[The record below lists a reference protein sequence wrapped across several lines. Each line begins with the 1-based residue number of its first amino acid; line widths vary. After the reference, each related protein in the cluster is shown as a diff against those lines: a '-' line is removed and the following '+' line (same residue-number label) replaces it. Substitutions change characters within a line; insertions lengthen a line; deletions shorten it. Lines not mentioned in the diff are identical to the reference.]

1 MKISKRLTG
10 IVICGFTVLALA
22 SFAGDRKNFEV
33 SKNMDIFSSIYKE
46 LNQFYVDTI
55 IPEKTLRIA
64 IDSML
69 ASLDPY
75 TEYIPESEGGDL
87 KFLATGEYG
96 GIGSVI
102 SYRTRDKRIIIN
114 EPYEGQPADKAGL
127 KAGDALLEINGID
140 LSTKTTTEASE
151 LLKGEVGTKIKLKVE
166 RAESV
171 KPLVF
176 EVERKKI
183 QYNPVAYYG
192 TVGKSTGYIY
202 LSTFNGKTSSEVKK
216 AFEDLKSKGIT
227 SLVLDLRGNTGGLLE
242 EAVQVVNL
250 FVPRGQE
257 VLSTKGKIKQW
268 DRVYRTTQSPIDTNI
283 PLAVLVNDESA
294 SASEIVAGALQDM
307 DRAVIVGMRTY
318 GKGLVQSVRTLPY
331 NGQLKLTTAKYYI
344 PSGRCIQ
351 EIDYSH
357 RKANGGAPRIA
368 DSLTTKF
375 RTSRGRIVR
384 DGGGVM
390 PDFVNEPEK
399 MRTISYYLLRD
410 GHLLDYAA
418 RYLRHNTSIAAA
430 DQFALSEEAYADFG
444 KYLHE
449 QQFTY
454 EKQSVRLLKEL
465 KQIADF
471 EGYSEEAK
479 EALQSLETTF
489 ANDLDKDLQEFKPE
503 IKELLEAEIVKQYH
517 YQKGVV
523 IYSLKKD
530 KDLKKAMEVLDDPAL
545 YKKTLNL

>member
-10 IVICGFTVLALA
+10 IIICGFTVLALA
-22 SFAGDRKNFEV
+22 SFSGDKKNFEV

-46 LNQFYVDTI
+46 LNQFYVDSI
-55 IPEKTLRIA
+55 IPEKTIRIA

-87 KFLATGEYG
+87 KFLTTGEYG

-102 SYRTRDKRIIIN
+102 SYRMRDKRIIIN

-127 KAGDALLEINGID
+127 KAGDALLEINGVD
-140 LSTKTTTEASE
+140 LTGKMSTEVSE
-151 LLKGEVGTKIKLKVE
+151 LLKGEVGTKINLKVE
-166 RAESV
+166 RAETE
-171 KPLVF
+171 KPITF
-176 EVERKKI
+176 EIERQKI
-183 QYNPVAYYG
+183 QFNPVAYYG
-192 TVGKSTGYIY
+192 KVGQSTGYIY
-202 LSTFNGKTSSEVKK
+202 LSTFNGKTSQEVKK
-216 AFEDLKSKGIT
+216 AFEDLKSKGVT

-242 EAVQVVNL
+242 EAVQVVNF

-268 DRVYRTTQSPIDTNI
+268 DRVYRTTQSPIDTDI
-283 PLAVLVNDESA
+283 PLAVLVDDGSA

-307 DRAVIVGMRTY
+307 DRAVIIGMRTY
-318 GKGLVQSVRTLPY
+318 GKGLVQSVRSLPY

-357 RKANGGAPRIA
+357 RKANGGASKIA
-368 DSLTTKF
+368 DSLTTQF
-375 RTSRGRIVR
+375 RTSHGRVVR
-384 DGGGVM
+384 DGGGVL
-390 PDFVNEPEK
+390 PDFINEPEK

-410 GHLLDYAA
+410 GHILDYGAM
-418 RYLRHNTSIAAA
+418 YLRHHPSIEAA
-430 DQFALSEEAYADFG
+430 DQFALSDEDYAAFG

-449 QQFTY
+449 QKFTY
-454 EKQSVRLLKEL
+454 EKQSVRLLNEL
-465 KQIADF
+465 KQISDF
-471 EGYSEEAK
+471 EGYSDETKDEFK
-479 EALQSLETTF
+479 SLETKF
-489 ANDLDKDLQEFKPE
+489 ASDLDKDLQEFKPE
-503 IKELLEAEIVKQYH
+503 IKELLESEIVKQYH
-517 YQKGVV
+517 YQKGSV

-530 KDLKKAMEVLDDPAL
+530 KDLKKALEVLDDPAL

>member
-1 MKISKRLTG
+1 
-10 IVICGFTVLALA
+10 
-22 SFAGDRKNFEV
+22 
-33 SKNMDIFSSIYKE
+33 
-46 LNQFYVDTI
+46 
-55 IPEKTLRIA
+55 
-64 IDSML
+64 
-69 ASLDPY
+69 
-75 TEYIPESEGGDL
+75 
-87 KFLATGEYG
+87 
-96 GIGSVI
+96 
-102 SYRTRDKRIIIN
+102 
-114 EPYEGQPADKAGL
+114 QPADKAGL
-127 KAGDALLEINGID
+127 KAGDALVEINGVD
-140 LSTKTTTEASE
+140 LRTKTTTEASE
-151 LLKGEVGTKIKLKVE
+151 LLKGEVGTKVKLKVE
-166 RAESV
+166 RAESD

-216 AFEDLKSKGIT
+216 AFEDLKSKGVT

-268 DRVYRTTQSPIDTNI
+268 DRVYRTTQSPVDANI

-375 RTSRGRIVR
+375 RTSHGRIVR

-390 PDFVNEPEK
+390 PDFVNEPDK

-410 GHLLDYAA
+410 GHFLDYAA
-418 RYLRHNTSIAAA
+418 YYLRHHSSIAAA
-430 DQFALSEEAYADFG
+430 DQFALNEEEYADFG

-449 QQFTY
+449 QKFTY
-454 EKQSVRLLKEL
+454 EKQSVKLLKEL
-465 KQIADF
+465 KQVSDF

-479 EALQSLETTF
+479 EALKSLETAF
-489 ANDLDKDLQEFKPE
+489 SNDLDKDLQEFKPE

-523 IYSLKKD
+523 IYSLRKD
-530 KDLKKAMEVLDDPAL
+530 KDLKKALEVLDDPAL
-545 YKKTLNL
+545 YKKTLNI